1 MSDALNALSAHHDY
15 CFDVHH
21 LALHCIAI
29 PSKTAVSD
37 WLTDCIRIIRTSL
50 LVSEREGDT
59 RTPRDRAAVIV
70 DHQSHRHDSSATY
83 LHTLC
88 SGGARGGRLKLGGYD
103 EVRDRANMDWIW
115 GWKVAH
121 YKRMT
126 HSAIFESSKQPT
138 ELQLILV
145 LYKGLMTRSP

>member
-1 MSDALNALSAHHDY
+1 M
-15 CFDVHH
+15 
-21 LALHCIAI
+21 
-29 PSKTAVSD
+29 TD
-37 WLTDCIRIIRTSL
+37 WHYIFSIRIIRTSL

-88 SGGARGGRLKLGGYD
+88 SGGHLKLGGCD
-103 EVRDRANMDWIW
+103 EVRQSKHGLDL
-115 GWKVAH
+115 GLESGPL
-121 YKRMT
+121 KRMT